1 MLCARGGF
9 SDRHQRAK
17 YKKDGREREDG
28 FACARARVRVPCV
41 KKQGRL
47 EKRGTGDDG
56 GRKEWGGG
64 GGSGFC
70 ARDDKFGG
78 QRFAPENLS
87 Q

>member
-1 MLCARGGF
+1 MKKTGWVEKNGGM
-9 SDRHQRAK
+9 
-17 YKKDGREREDG
+17 
-28 FACARARVRVPCV
+28 
-41 KKQGRL
+41 
-47 EKRGTGDDG
+47 GDDG
-56 GRKEWGGG
+56 GRKVERV

>member
-1 MLCARGGF
+1 MHVRVKKTREGWKNGGAGA
-9 SDRHQRAK
+9 DGGEGG
-17 YKKDGREREDG
+17 GRE
-28 FACARARVRVPCV
+28 A
-41 KKQGRL
+41 
-47 EKRGTGDDG
+47 
-56 GRKEWGGG
+56 

>member
-1 MLCARGGF
+1 MCACTMCEKQKKKRTGRTEKNGG
-9 SDRHQRAK
+9 A
-17 YKKDGREREDG
+17 
-28 FACARARVRVPCV
+28 
-41 KKQGRL
+41 
-47 EKRGTGDDG
+47 GDDG
-56 GRKEWGGG
+56 GGQRGEV

>member
-1 MLCARGGF
+1 MCARTC
-9 SDRHQRAK
+9 AA
-17 YKKDGREREDG
+17 YMKKKTGRVEKTGARVTTEGGRE
-28 FACARARVRVPCV
+28 A
-41 KKQGRL
+41 
-47 EKRGTGDDG
+47 
-56 GRKEWGGG
+56 